1 MIILDTNVISELMKP
16 APAPAVV
23 DWAGHQTAAALYT
36 TTITQAEIL
45 YGVLLLPKGGRRG
58 AIEAAARVIFTQK
71 FEGRLLSFDPEAAEA
86 FGRIAAA
93 RRAAGRP
100 MSAFDAQIAAIAACR
115 GATLATRNVGDFEG
129 CGVRLFDP
137 WRGAA

>member
-1 MIILDTNVISELMKP
+1 MIILDTNVISELMKL

-36 TTITQAEIL
+36 TSVTQAEIL
-45 YGVLLLPKGGRRG
+45 YGVLLLPKGQRRG
-58 AIEAAARVIFTQK
+58 AIEAAARAIFAEK
-71 FEGRLLSFDPEAAEA
+71 FEGRLLSFDSEAADA
-86 FGRIAAA
+86 FARIAAA

-115 GATLATRNVGDFEG
+115 GAALATRNIDDFEG
-129 CGVRLFDP
+129 CGLRLLDP